1 MTFCPFCGQSGIGN
15 WKYCQKC
22 GNLLIDYC
30 HKCGSKVY
38 AGMKFCNKCGTDIR
52 DLFHEHANETN
63 TDHSNDEQPHTTP
76 ERFEGKYL
84 SCQRCGGPVVVQTVS
99 ESRDDGCMMMLL
111 YILLAVTIL
120 GLLIVIPLAL
130 RKKTE
135 LHTYATCQRCGYR
148 YQIN

>member
-1 MTFCPFCGQSGIGN
+1 MTNCPFCGVKVEDG
-15 WKYCQKC
+15 WWYCRKC
-22 GNLLIDYC
+22 GNLLSSHC
-30 HKCGSKVY
+30 HKCGEKVY
-38 AGMKFCNKCGTDIR
+38 ADMKFCNKCGTDIR

-63 TDHSNDEQPHTTP
+63 TDHSNDGQPHTAP

-148 YQIN
+148 YRIS